1 MLVRL
6 GVVACL
12 FWLHFAYATTL
23 KIINIV
29 PFGSSSVKIL
39 FNQEV
44 KKFKEVSLKNFK
56 SYLELEAIL
65 TIPKKHYQFSKQSS
79 ITIAQFSPKLARVVI
94 SHAPKMTYEVKI
106 LKDKLYVS
114 IVEKKPLVRHQMAP
128 KPPKHHA
135 LKHPTPKPAPKSI
148 KKEAKEKTPIKHAHS
163 KHAHSPLNERSAKKE
178 IPKKEI
184 PKKEILKKEIL
195 KKEILKK
202 EIPKKEILKK
212 EIPKKEILKKEIPKK
227 EIPKKEILK
236 KEILKKEILKKEIL
250 KKEIPK
256 KEILKKEIPKK
267 EILKKEIPKKEIP
280 KKEILKKEIPK
291 KEILK
296 KEILKKEILKKEI
309 PKKEI
314 LKKEI
319 PKKEAENESKNQV
332 FIAEK
337 NDTFIK
343 TKRKKHKKIVLDA
356 GHGGKDCG
364 AMSANLVCEKDIVLE
379 VVKFLHKEL
388 KKRGYSVL
396 LTRDKDIY
404 IDLVGRTE
412 LANRKSADLFISVHA
427 NSIPKHSTS
436 NAHGI
441 ETYFLSTARS
451 ERARK
456 VAEQENK
463 DDVNLMDYFSK
474 SLLLNS
480 LNTQRLIVSN
490 KLAIDVQYGMLQS
503 IRKNYPDVVDGGV
516 REGPFWVLAGALMP
530 SILIE
535 IGYNSHAIESK
546 RIQSKPYQKILA
558 KGIADGI
565 DSFFSKND

>member
-1 MLVRL
+1 M
-6 GVVACL
+6 
-12 FWLHFAYATTL
+12 HFAYATTF

-29 PFGSSSVKIL
+29 PFGSSSIKIV

-65 TIPKKHYQFSKQSS
+65 TIPKKHYQFSKQSF

-94 SHAPKMTYEVKI
+94 GYAPKMTYEIKI

-114 IVEKKPLVRHQMAP
+114 IVEKKPLIKHQMAP

-135 LKHPTPKPAPKSI
+135 LKHPTPKPI
-148 KKEAKEKTPIKHAHS
+148 KKEAKEIKEKTPAKHAHS
-163 KHAHSPLNERSAKKE
+163 KLFFSHAHSQLNEKSAKKE
-178 IPKKEI
+178 IPKKEAE
-184 PKKEILKKEIL
+184 KEG
-195 KKEILKK
+195 
-202 EIPKKEILKK
+202 
-212 EIPKKEILKKEIPKK
+212 
-227 EIPKKEILK
+227 
-236 KEILKKEILKKEIL
+236 
-250 KKEIPK
+250 
-256 KEILKKEIPKK
+256 
-267 EILKKEIPKKEIP
+267 
-280 KKEILKKEIPK
+280 
-291 KEILK
+291 
-296 KEILKKEILKKEI
+296 
-309 PKKEI
+309 
-314 LKKEI
+314 
-319 PKKEAENESKNQV
+319 KNQV

-396 LTRDKDIY
+396 LTRDKDLY
-404 IDLVGRTE
+404 IDLVARTE
-412 LANRKSADLFISVHA
+412 LANKKSADLFISVHA
-427 NSIPKHSTS
+427 NSIPKRSTS

>member
-1 MLVRL
+1 M
-6 GVVACL
+6 
-12 FWLHFAYATTL
+12 HFAYATTL

-29 PFGSSSVKIL
+29 PFGSSSVKIS
-39 FNQEV
+39 FNQEI

-65 TIPKKHYQFSKQSS
+65 TIPKKHYQFSKQSF

-114 IVEKKPLVRHQMAP
+114 IVEKKPLIRHQMAP

-148 KKEAKEKTPIKHAHS
+148 KKEIKEVKEKTPTKHAHS
-163 KHAHSPLNERSAKKE
+163 KHVHSQWNERSAKKE

-184 PKKEILKKEIL
+184 PKKEI
-195 KKEILKK
+195 
-202 EIPKKEILKK
+202 P
-212 EIPKKEILKKEIPKK
+212 
-227 EIPKKEILK
+227 
-236 KEILKKEILKKEIL
+236 
-250 KKEIPK
+250 
-256 KEILKKEIPKK
+256 
-267 EILKKEIPKKEIP
+267 
-280 KKEILKKEIPK
+280 
-291 KEILK
+291 
-296 KEILKKEILKKEI
+296 
-309 PKKEI
+309 
-314 LKKEI
+314 KKEI

-404 IDLVGRTE
+404 IDLVARTE
-412 LANRKSADLFISVHA
+412 LANKKSADLFISVHA
-427 NSIPKHSTS
+427 NSIPKRSTS

-463 DDVNLMDYFSK
+463 DNVNLMDYFSK

-503 IRKNYPDVVDGGV
+503 VRKNYPDVVDGGV

>member
-29 PFGSSSVKIL
+29 PFGSSSVKIV
-39 FNQEV
+39 FNQEI

-65 TIPKKHYQFSKQSS
+65 TIPKKHYQFSKQSF

-94 SHAPKMTYEVKI
+94 GYAPKMTYEIKI

-114 IVEKKPLVRHQMAP
+114 IVEKKPLIRHQMVL

-135 LKHPTPKPAPKSI
+135 LKHTTPKPTPKPI
-148 KKEAKEKTPIKHAHS
+148 KKEAKKSKDTKEKTPTKHARS
-163 KHAHSPLNERSAKKE
+163 KHVHSPLNERSAKKE
-178 IPKKEI
+178 IP
-184 PKKEILKKEIL
+184 
-195 KKEILKK
+195 
-202 EIPKKEILKK
+202 
-212 EIPKKEILKKEIPKK
+212 
-227 EIPKKEILK
+227 
-236 KEILKKEILKKEIL
+236 
-250 KKEIPK
+250 
-256 KEILKKEIPKK
+256 
-267 EILKKEIPKKEIP
+267 
-280 KKEILKKEIPK
+280 
-291 KEILK
+291 
-296 KEILKKEILKKEI
+296 
-309 PKKEI
+309 
-314 LKKEI
+314 KKEI

-337 NDTFIK
+337 NDAFIK

-404 IDLVGRTE
+404 IDLVARTE
-412 LANRKSADLFISVHA
+412 LANKKGADLFISVHA

-503 IRKNYPDVVDGGV
+503 VRKNYPDVVDGGV

>member
-29 PFGSSSVKIL
+29 PFGSSSVKIS
-39 FNQEV
+39 FNQEI

-79 ITIAQFSPKLARVVI
+79 ITIVQFSPKLARVVI
-94 SHAPKMTYEVKI
+94 SHAPKMTYGVKI

-114 IVEKKPLVRHQMAP
+114 IVEKKPLIRHQMAL

-135 LKHPTPKPAPKSI
+135 LKHTTPKPTPKPI
-148 KKEAKEKTPIKHAHS
+148 KKEAKKSKETKEKTLIKHAHS

-184 PKKEILKKEIL
+184 PKKEI
-195 KKEILKK
+195 
-202 EIPKKEILKK
+202 
-212 EIPKKEILKKEIPKK
+212 
-227 EIPKKEILK
+227 
-236 KEILKKEILKKEIL
+236 
-250 KKEIPK
+250 
-256 KEILKKEIPKK
+256 
-267 EILKKEIPKKEIP
+267 
-280 KKEILKKEIPK
+280 
-291 KEILK
+291 
-296 KEILKKEILKKEI
+296 
-309 PKKEI
+309 
-314 LKKEI
+314 

-337 NDTFIK
+337 NDAFSK

-404 IDLVGRTE
+404 IDLVARTE
-412 LANRKSADLFISVHA
+412 LANKKSADLFISVHA
-427 NSIPKHSTS
+427 NSVPKHSTS

-503 IRKNYPDVVDGGV
+503 VRKNYPDVVDGGV

>member
-1 MLVRL
+1 M
-6 GVVACL
+6 
-12 FWLHFAYATTL
+12 HFAYATTL

-29 PFGSSSVKIL
+29 PFGSSSVKIS

-79 ITIAQFSPKLARVVI
+79 ITIAQFSPKLVRVVI

-114 IVEKKPLVRHQMAP
+114 IVEKKPLIRHQMAP
-128 KPPKHHA
+128 KPPKHRT
-135 LKHPTPKPAPKSI
+135 LKHLVPKPAPKSI
-148 KKEAKEKTPIKHAHS
+148 KKEAKEVKEKTPTKHARS
-163 KHAHSPLNERSAKKE
+163 KHAHSQLNERSAKKE

-184 PKKEILKKEIL
+184 PKKEI
-195 KKEILKK
+195 
-202 EIPKKEILKK
+202 P
-212 EIPKKEILKKEIPKK
+212 KKEIPKK
-227 EIPKKEILK
+227 EIP
-236 KEILKKEILKKEIL
+236 
-250 KKEIPK
+250 
-256 KEILKKEIPKK
+256 
-267 EILKKEIPKKEIP
+267 
-280 KKEILKKEIPK
+280 
-291 KEILK
+291 
-296 KEILKKEILKKEI
+296 
-309 PKKEI
+309 
-314 LKKEI
+314 KKEI

-337 NDTFIK
+337 NDAFIK
-343 TKRKKHKKIVLDA
+343 NKRKKHKKIVLDA

-404 IDLVGRTE
+404 IDLVARTE
-412 LANRKSADLFISVHA
+412 LANKKSADLFISVHA
-427 NSIPKHSTS
+427 NSIPKRSTS

-463 DDVNLMDYFSK
+463 DNVNLMDYFSK

-503 IRKNYPDVVDGGV
+503 VRKNYPDVVDGGV

>member
-29 PFGSSSVKIL
+29 PFGSSSVKIS
-39 FNQEV
+39 FNQEI

-94 SHAPKMTYEVKI
+94 SHAPKMTYEIKI

-114 IVEKKPLVRHQMAP
+114 IVEKKPLSRHQMVP

-148 KKEAKEKTPIKHAHS
+148 KKEAKEVKEKTPTKHARS
-163 KHAHSPLNERSAKKE
+163 KHTHSQLNERSA
-178 IPKKEI
+178 
-184 PKKEILKKEIL
+184 
-195 KKEILKK
+195 
-202 EIPKKEILKK
+202 
-212 EIPKKEILKKEIPKK
+212 
-227 EIPKKEILK
+227 
-236 KEILKKEILKKEIL
+236 
-250 KKEIPK
+250 
-256 KEILKKEIPKK
+256 
-267 EILKKEIPKKEIP
+267 
-280 KKEILKKEIPK
+280 
-291 KEILK
+291 
-296 KEILKKEILKKEI
+296 
-309 PKKEI
+309 
-314 LKKEI
+314 KKEI

-337 NDTFIK
+337 NDAFIK

-404 IDLVGRTE
+404 IDLVARTE
-412 LANRKSADLFISVHA
+412 LANKKNADLFISVHA
-427 NSIPKHSTS
+427 NSIPKRSTS

-463 DDVNLMDYFSK
+463 DNVNLMDYFSK

-530 SILIE
+530 SVLIE

-546 RIQSKPYQKILA
+546 RIQSKPYQKILS

>member
-1 MLVRL
+1 M
-6 GVVACL
+6 
-12 FWLHFAYATTL
+12 HFAYATTL

-29 PFGSSSVKIL
+29 PFGSSNVRIS
-39 FNQEV
+39 FNQEI

-114 IVEKKPLVRHQMAP
+114 IVEKKPLSRHQMAP

-148 KKEAKEKTPIKHAHS
+148 KKEAKEAKEKTPTKHARS
-163 KHAHSPLNERSAKKE
+163 KHTHSQLNERSAKKE

-184 PKKEILKKEIL
+184 PKKEI
-195 KKEILKK
+195 
-202 EIPKKEILKK
+202 P
-212 EIPKKEILKKEIPKK
+212 KKEIPKK
-227 EIPKKEILK
+227 EIPKKEI
-236 KEILKKEILKKEIL
+236 
-250 KKEIPK
+250 P
-256 KEILKKEIPKK
+256 
-267 EILKKEIPKKEIP
+267 
-280 KKEILKKEIPK
+280 
-291 KEILK
+291 
-296 KEILKKEILKKEI
+296 
-309 PKKEI
+309 
-314 LKKEI
+314 KKEI

-404 IDLVGRTE
+404 IDLVARTE
-412 LANRKSADLFISVHA
+412 LANKKSTDLFISVHA
-427 NSIPKHSTS
+427 NSIPKRSTS

-463 DDVNLMDYFSK
+463 DNVNLMDYFSK

-503 IRKNYPDVVDGGV
+503 VRKNYPDVVDGGV

>member
-12 FWLHFAYATTL
+12 FWLHFACATTL
-23 KIINIV
+23 KITNIV
-29 PFGSSSVKIL
+29 PFGSSSVKIV

-56 SYLELEAIL
+56 SYLELEAVL

-79 ITIAQFSPKLARVVI
+79 ITITQFSPKLARVVI
-94 SHAPKMTYEVKI
+94 SHAPKMTYEVKT

-114 IVEKKPLVRHQMAP
+114 IVEKKPLVRHQMVL

-135 LKHPTPKPAPKSI
+135 LKYQTPKPAPKPI
-148 KKEAKEKTPIKHAHS
+148 KKEAKKFKETKEKTPIKHARS
-163 KHAHSPLNERSAKKE
+163 KHVHPPLNERSAKKE

-184 PKKEILKKEIL
+184 PKKEI
-195 KKEILKK
+195 
-202 EIPKKEILKK
+202 P
-212 EIPKKEILKKEIPKK
+212 
-227 EIPKKEILK
+227 
-236 KEILKKEILKKEIL
+236 
-250 KKEIPK
+250 
-256 KEILKKEIPKK
+256 
-267 EILKKEIPKKEIP
+267 
-280 KKEILKKEIPK
+280 
-291 KEILK
+291 
-296 KEILKKEILKKEI
+296 
-309 PKKEI
+309 
-314 LKKEI
+314 KKEI

-379 VVKFLHKEL
+379 VVKFLYKEL

-404 IDLVGRTE
+404 IDLVARTE
-412 LANRKSADLFISVHA
+412 LANKKGADLFISVHA

-503 IRKNYPDVVDGGV
+503 VRKNYPDVVDGGV

>member
-23 KIINIV
+23 KITNIV
-29 PFGSSSVKIL
+29 PFGSSSVKMV
-39 FNQEV
+39 FNQEI

-56 SYLELEAIL
+56 SYLELEAVL

-79 ITIAQFSPKLARVVI
+79 ITIAQFSPKLVRVVI
-94 SHAPKMTYEVKI
+94 SHAPKMTYEIKI

-114 IVEKKPLVRHQMAP
+114 IVEKKPLIRHQMVL

-135 LKHPTPKPAPKSI
+135 LKHTTPKPTPKPI
-148 KKEAKEKTPIKHAHS
+148 KKEVKKSKDTKEKTPTKHAHS
-163 KHAHSPLNERSAKKE
+163 KHAHSPLNERST
-178 IPKKEI
+178 
-184 PKKEILKKEIL
+184 
-195 KKEILKK
+195 
-202 EIPKKEILKK
+202 
-212 EIPKKEILKKEIPKK
+212 
-227 EIPKKEILK
+227 
-236 KEILKKEILKKEIL
+236 
-250 KKEIPK
+250 
-256 KEILKKEIPKK
+256 
-267 EILKKEIPKKEIP
+267 
-280 KKEILKKEIPK
+280 
-291 KEILK
+291 
-296 KEILKKEILKKEI
+296 
-309 PKKEI
+309 
-314 LKKEI
+314 KKEI

-404 IDLVGRTE
+404 IDLVARTE
-412 LANRKSADLFISVHA
+412 LANKKGADLFISVHA
-427 NSIPKHSTS
+427 NSIPKRSTS

>member
-12 FWLHFAYATTL
+12 LWLHFAYATTL
-23 KIINIV
+23 KITNIV

-39 FNQEV
+39 FNQEI
-44 KKFKEVSLKNFK
+44 KKFKEVPLKNFK

-65 TIPKKHYQFSKQSS
+65 TIPKKHYQFSKQSF

-94 SHAPKMTYEVKI
+94 GYAPKMTYEVKI
-106 LKDKLYVS
+106 LKNKLYVS
-114 IVEKKPLVRHQMAP
+114 IVEKKPLIRHQMVL

-135 LKHPTPKPAPKSI
+135 LKHTTPKPAPKPI
-148 KKEAKEKTPIKHAHS
+148 KKEAKKSKETKEKTPTKHAHS

-178 IPKKEI
+178 IP
-184 PKKEILKKEIL
+184 
-195 KKEILKK
+195 
-202 EIPKKEILKK
+202 
-212 EIPKKEILKKEIPKK
+212 
-227 EIPKKEILK
+227 
-236 KEILKKEILKKEIL
+236 
-250 KKEIPK
+250 
-256 KEILKKEIPKK
+256 
-267 EILKKEIPKKEIP
+267 
-280 KKEILKKEIPK
+280 
-291 KEILK
+291 
-296 KEILKKEILKKEI
+296 
-309 PKKEI
+309 
-314 LKKEI
+314 KKEI

-404 IDLVGRTE
+404 IDLVARTE
-412 LANRKSADLFISVHA
+412 LANKKSADLFISVHA

-474 SLLLNS
+474 SLFLNS

-503 IRKNYPDVVDGGV
+503 VRKNYPDVVDGGV

>member
-29 PFGSSSVKIL
+29 PFGSSSVKIS
-39 FNQEV
+39 FNQEI
-44 KKFKEVSLKNFK
+44 KKFKEISLKNFK

-114 IVEKKPLVRHQMAP
+114 IVEKKPLSSHQMAP
-128 KPPKHHA
+128 KPPKHRT

-148 KKEAKEKTPIKHAHS
+148 KKEAKEVKEKTPTKHVRS
-163 KHAHSPLNERSAKKE
+163 KHAHSQLNERSA
-178 IPKKEI
+178 
-184 PKKEILKKEIL
+184 
-195 KKEILKK
+195 
-202 EIPKKEILKK
+202 
-212 EIPKKEILKKEIPKK
+212 
-227 EIPKKEILK
+227 
-236 KEILKKEILKKEIL
+236 
-250 KKEIPK
+250 
-256 KEILKKEIPKK
+256 
-267 EILKKEIPKKEIP
+267 
-280 KKEILKKEIPK
+280 
-291 KEILK
+291 
-296 KEILKKEILKKEI
+296 
-309 PKKEI
+309 
-314 LKKEI
+314 KKEI

-337 NDTFIK
+337 NDTFVK

-404 IDLVGRTE
+404 IDLVARTE
-412 LANRKSADLFISVHA
+412 LANKKSADLFISVHA
-427 NSIPKHSTS
+427 NSIPKRSIS

-463 DDVNLMDYFSK
+463 DNVNLMDYFSK

>member
-1 MLVRL
+1 M
-6 GVVACL
+6 
-12 FWLHFAYATTL
+12 HFAYATTL

-106 LKDKLYVS
+106 LKNKLYVS
-114 IVEKKPLVRHQMAP
+114 IVEKKPLIRHQMVP
-128 KPPKHHA
+128 KPSKHHA
-135 LKHPTPKPAPKSI
+135 LKHPTSKPTPKSI
-148 KKEAKEKTPIKHAHS
+148 KKEAKEAKEKTPIKHAHS
-163 KHAHSPLNERSAKKE
+163 KHAHSPLNERSA
-178 IPKKEI
+178 
-184 PKKEILKKEIL
+184 
-195 KKEILKK
+195 
-202 EIPKKEILKK
+202 
-212 EIPKKEILKKEIPKK
+212 
-227 EIPKKEILK
+227 
-236 KEILKKEILKKEIL
+236 
-250 KKEIPK
+250 
-256 KEILKKEIPKK
+256 
-267 EILKKEIPKKEIP
+267 
-280 KKEILKKEIPK
+280 
-291 KEILK
+291 
-296 KEILKKEILKKEI
+296 
-309 PKKEI
+309 
-314 LKKEI
+314 KKEI

-404 IDLVGRTE
+404 IDLVARTE
-412 LANRKSADLFISVHA
+412 LANKKSADLFISVHA
-427 NSIPKHSTS
+427 NSIPKRSTS

-474 SLLLNS
+474 SLFLNS

-503 IRKNYPDVVDGGV
+503 VRKNYPDVVDGGV

>member
-12 FWLHFAYATTL
+12 FWLHFAYAKTL

-29 PFGSSSVKIL
+29 PFGSSSVKIS
-39 FNQEV
+39 FNQEI

-65 TIPKKHYQFSKQSS
+65 TIPKKHYQFSKQSF
-79 ITIAQFSPKLARVVI
+79 ITIAQFSPKLVRVVI

-114 IVEKKPLVRHQMAP
+114 IVEKKPLSRHQMAP
-128 KPPKHHA
+128 KPPKHRTLKHQTPHHA

-148 KKEAKEKTPIKHAHS
+148 KKEAKEVKEKTPTKHARS
-163 KHAHSPLNERSAKKE
+163 KHTHSQLNERSAKKE
-178 IPKKEI
+178 IPKKE
-184 PKKEILKKEIL
+184 
-195 KKEILKK
+195 
-202 EIPKKEILKK
+202 
-212 EIPKKEILKKEIPKK
+212 
-227 EIPKKEILK
+227 
-236 KEILKKEILKKEIL
+236 
-250 KKEIPK
+250 
-256 KEILKKEIPKK
+256 
-267 EILKKEIPKKEIP
+267 
-280 KKEILKKEIPK
+280 
-291 KEILK
+291 
-296 KEILKKEILKKEI
+296 
-309 PKKEI
+309 
-314 LKKEI
+314 
-319 PKKEAENESKNQV
+319 AEKESKNQV

-404 IDLVGRTE
+404 IDLVARTE
-412 LANRKSADLFISVHA
+412 LANKKSADLFISVHA
-427 NSIPKHSTS
+427 NSIPKRSTS

-463 DDVNLMDYFSK
+463 DNVNLMDYFSK

>member
-12 FWLHFAYATTL
+12 LWLHFAYATTL
-23 KIINIV
+23 KITNIV
-29 PFGSSSVKIL
+29 PFGSSSVKIV
-39 FNQEV
+39 FNQEI
-44 KKFKEVSLKNFK
+44 KKFKEVPLKNFK

-65 TIPKKHYQFSKQSS
+65 TIPKKHYQFSKQSF

-94 SHAPKMTYEVKI
+94 GYAPKMTYEIKI

-114 IVEKKPLVRHQMAP
+114 IVEKKPLIRHQMAP

-148 KKEAKEKTPIKHAHS
+148 KKEAKEAKEKTPIKHTHS
-163 KHAHSPLNERSAKKE
+163 KHAHSPLNERSA
-178 IPKKEI
+178 
-184 PKKEILKKEIL
+184 
-195 KKEILKK
+195 
-202 EIPKKEILKK
+202 
-212 EIPKKEILKKEIPKK
+212 KK

-250 KKEIPK
+250 KKEIP
-256 KEILKKEIPKK
+256 
-267 EILKKEIPKKEIP
+267 
-280 KKEILKKEIPK
+280 
-291 KEILK
+291 
-296 KEILKKEILKKEI
+296 
-309 PKKEI
+309 
-314 LKKEI
+314 KKEI

>member
-1 MLVRL
+1 M
-6 GVVACL
+6 
-12 FWLHFAYATTL
+12 HFAYATTL
-23 KIINIV
+23 KITNIV
-29 PFGSSSVKIL
+29 PFGSSSVKIS
-39 FNQEV
+39 FNQEI

-94 SHAPKMTYEVKI
+94 SHAPKMTYEIKI

-114 IVEKKPLVRHQMAP
+114 IVEKKPLTRHQMAP

-148 KKEAKEKTPIKHAHS
+148 KKEAKEVKEKTPTKHARS
-163 KHAHSPLNERSAKKE
+163 KHAHSQWNERSTKKE

-184 PKKEILKKEIL
+184 PKKEI
-195 KKEILKK
+195 
-202 EIPKKEILKK
+202 P
-212 EIPKKEILKKEIPKK
+212 
-227 EIPKKEILK
+227 
-236 KEILKKEILKKEIL
+236 
-250 KKEIPK
+250 
-256 KEILKKEIPKK
+256 
-267 EILKKEIPKKEIP
+267 
-280 KKEILKKEIPK
+280 
-291 KEILK
+291 
-296 KEILKKEILKKEI
+296 
-309 PKKEI
+309 
-314 LKKEI
+314 KKEI
-319 PKKEAENESKNQV
+319 PKKEAENEGKNQV

-343 TKRKKHKKIVLDA
+343 TKHKKHKKIVLDA

-404 IDLVGRTE
+404 IDLVARTE
-412 LANRKSADLFISVHA
+412 LANKKSADLFISVHA
-427 NSIPKHSTS
+427 NSIPKRSTS

-463 DDVNLMDYFSK
+463 DNVNLMDYFSK

-503 IRKNYPDVVDGGV
+503 VRKNYPDVVDGGV

>member
-1 MLVRL
+1 M
-6 GVVACL
+6 
-12 FWLHFAYATTL
+12 HFAYATTL

-29 PFGSSSVKIL
+29 PFGSNSVRIS
-39 FNQEV
+39 FNQKV
-44 KKFKEVSLKNFK
+44 KKFKEVPLKNFK

-114 IVEKKPLVRHQMAP
+114 IVEKKPLNKHQMVP
-128 KPPKHHA
+128 NPPKHHA

-148 KKEAKEKTPIKHAHS
+148 KKEAKEKTPTKHAHS
-163 KHAHSPLNERSAKKE
+163 KHAHSPLNERNAKKE

-184 PKKEILKKEIL
+184 PKKE
-195 KKEILKK
+195 
-202 EIPKKEILKK
+202 
-212 EIPKKEILKKEIPKK
+212 
-227 EIPKKEILK
+227 
-236 KEILKKEILKKEIL
+236 
-250 KKEIPK
+250 
-256 KEILKKEIPKK
+256 
-267 EILKKEIPKKEIP
+267 
-280 KKEILKKEIPK
+280 
-291 KEILK
+291 
-296 KEILKKEILKKEI
+296 
-309 PKKEI
+309 
-314 LKKEI
+314 
-319 PKKEAENESKNQV
+319 AENEGKNQV

-337 NDTFIK
+337 NDVFIK

-404 IDLVGRTE
+404 IDLVARTE
-412 LANRKSADLFISVHA
+412 LANKKSADLFISVHA
-427 NSIPKHSTS
+427 NSIPKRSTS

-463 DDVNLMDYFSK
+463 DDVNLMDYFSR

>member
-12 FWLHFAYATTL
+12 LWLHFAYATTL
-23 KIINIV
+23 KITNIV
-29 PFGSSSVKIL
+29 PFGSSSVKMV

-65 TIPKKHYQFSKQSS
+65 TIPKKHYQFSKQSF
-79 ITIAQFSPKLARVVI
+79 ITIAQFSPKLVRVVI
-94 SHAPKMTYEVKI
+94 SHAPKMTYEIKI

-114 IVEKKPLVRHQMAP
+114 IVEKKPLVRHQMAL

-135 LKHPTPKPAPKSI
+135 LKHTTPKPTPKPI
-148 KKEAKEKTPIKHAHS
+148 KKEAKKSKDTKEKTPTKHARS
-163 KHAHSPLNERSAKKE
+163 KHAHSPLNERSTKKE

-184 PKKEILKKEIL
+184 PKKEI
-195 KKEILKK
+195 
-202 EIPKKEILKK
+202 P
-212 EIPKKEILKKEIPKK
+212 KKEIPKK
-227 EIPKKEILK
+227 EIP
-236 KEILKKEILKKEIL
+236 
-250 KKEIPK
+250 
-256 KEILKKEIPKK
+256 
-267 EILKKEIPKKEIP
+267 
-280 KKEILKKEIPK
+280 
-291 KEILK
+291 
-296 KEILKKEILKKEI
+296 
-309 PKKEI
+309 
-314 LKKEI
+314 KKEI

-337 NDTFIK
+337 NDAFIK

-388 KKRGYSVL
+388 KKRGYNVL

-412 LANRKSADLFISVHA
+412 LANKKGADLFISVHA

-474 SLLLNS
+474 SLFLNS

-503 IRKNYPDVVDGGV
+503 VRKNYPDVVDGGV

>member
-29 PFGSSSVKIL
+29 PFGSSSVKIS
-39 FNQEV
+39 FNQEI

-114 IVEKKPLVRHQMAP
+114 VMEKKPLVRHQMAL
-128 KPPKHHA
+128 KPFKHHA
-135 LKHPTPKPAPKSI
+135 LKHPTPKPTPKSI
-148 KKEAKEKTPIKHAHS
+148 KKEAKEIKEKTPTKHARSKYTHS
-163 KHAHSPLNERSAKKE
+163 QLNERSAKKE
-178 IPKKEI
+178 IPKKE
-184 PKKEILKKEIL
+184 
-195 KKEILKK
+195 
-202 EIPKKEILKK
+202 
-212 EIPKKEILKKEIPKK
+212 
-227 EIPKKEILK
+227 
-236 KEILKKEILKKEIL
+236 
-250 KKEIPK
+250 
-256 KEILKKEIPKK
+256 
-267 EILKKEIPKKEIP
+267 
-280 KKEILKKEIPK
+280 
-291 KEILK
+291 
-296 KEILKKEILKKEI
+296 
-309 PKKEI
+309 
-314 LKKEI
+314 
-319 PKKEAENESKNQV
+319 AENEGKNQV

-337 NDTFIK
+337 NDAFIK

-404 IDLVGRTE
+404 IDLVARTE
-412 LANRKSADLFISVHA
+412 LANKKSADLFISVHA
-427 NSIPKHSTS
+427 NSIPKRSTS

-463 DDVNLMDYFSK
+463 DNVNLMDYFSK

>member
-39 FNQEV
+39 FNQEI
-44 KKFKEVSLKNFK
+44 KKFKEVPLKNFK
-56 SYLELEAIL
+56 SYLELEAVL
-65 TIPKKHYQFSKQSS
+65 TIPKKHYQFSKQSF
-79 ITIAQFSPKLARVVI
+79 ITIAQFSPKLVRVVI
-94 SHAPKMTYEVKI
+94 GYAPKMTYEIKI
-106 LKDKLYVS
+106 LKDKLYIS
-114 IVEKKPLVRHQMAP
+114 IVEKKPLIRHQMTP

-135 LKHPTPKPAPKSI
+135 LKHTTPKPTPKPI

-184 PKKEILKKEIL
+184 PKKEI
-195 KKEILKK
+195 
-202 EIPKKEILKK
+202 P
-212 EIPKKEILKKEIPKK
+212 KKEIPKK
-227 EIPKKEILK
+227 EIP
-236 KEILKKEILKKEIL
+236 
-250 KKEIPK
+250 
-256 KEILKKEIPKK
+256 
-267 EILKKEIPKKEIP
+267 
-280 KKEILKKEIPK
+280 
-291 KEILK
+291 
-296 KEILKKEILKKEI
+296 
-309 PKKEI
+309 
-314 LKKEI
+314 KKEI

-337 NDTFIK
+337 NDTSIK

-412 LANRKSADLFISVHA
+412 LANKKGADLFISVHA

-503 IRKNYPDVVDGGV
+503 VRKNYPDVVDGGV

>member
-29 PFGSSSVKIL
+29 PFGSSSVKIS
-39 FNQEV
+39 FNQEI

-106 LKDKLYVS
+106 FKDKLYVS
-114 IVEKKPLVRHQMAP
+114 IVEKKPLSRNQMAP

-148 KKEAKEKTPIKHAHS
+148 KKEAKEIKEKTPTKHARS
-163 KHAHSPLNERSAKKE
+163 KHTHSQLNERSA
-178 IPKKEI
+178 
-184 PKKEILKKEIL
+184 
-195 KKEILKK
+195 
-202 EIPKKEILKK
+202 
-212 EIPKKEILKKEIPKK
+212 
-227 EIPKKEILK
+227 
-236 KEILKKEILKKEIL
+236 
-250 KKEIPK
+250 
-256 KEILKKEIPKK
+256 
-267 EILKKEIPKKEIP
+267 
-280 KKEILKKEIPK
+280 
-291 KEILK
+291 
-296 KEILKKEILKKEI
+296 
-309 PKKEI
+309 
-314 LKKEI
+314 KKEI

-404 IDLVGRTE
+404 IDLVARTE
-412 LANRKSADLFISVHA
+412 LANKKSADLFISVHA
-427 NSIPKHSTS
+427 NSIPKRSTS

-463 DDVNLMDYFSK
+463 DNVNLMDYFSK

>member
-29 PFGSSSVKIL
+29 PFGSSSVKIS
-39 FNQEV
+39 FNQEI

-79 ITIAQFSPKLARVVI
+79 ITIAQFNPKLARVVI

-114 IVEKKPLVRHQMAP
+114 IVEKKPLIRHQMAP

-148 KKEAKEKTPIKHAHS
+148 KKEIKEVKEKTPTKHAHS
-163 KHAHSPLNERSAKKE
+163 KHVHSQWNERSA
-178 IPKKEI
+178 
-184 PKKEILKKEIL
+184 
-195 KKEILKK
+195 
-202 EIPKKEILKK
+202 
-212 EIPKKEILKKEIPKK
+212 
-227 EIPKKEILK
+227 
-236 KEILKKEILKKEIL
+236 
-250 KKEIPK
+250 
-256 KEILKKEIPKK
+256 
-267 EILKKEIPKKEIP
+267 
-280 KKEILKKEIPK
+280 
-291 KEILK
+291 
-296 KEILKKEILKKEI
+296 
-309 PKKEI
+309 
-314 LKKEI
+314 KKEI

-337 NDTFIK
+337 NDASIK
-343 TKRKKHKKIVLDA
+343 TKHKKHKKIVLDA

-404 IDLVGRTE
+404 IDLVARTE
-412 LANRKSADLFISVHA
+412 LANKKSADLFISVHA

-463 DDVNLMDYFSK
+463 DNVNLMDYFSR

-480 LNTQRLIVSN
+480 LNTQRLIISN

>member
-12 FWLHFAYATTL
+12 LWLHFAYATTL

-94 SHAPKMTYEVKI
+94 SHAPKMTYEIKI

-135 LKHPTPKPAPKSI
+135 LKHQTPKHQTPKRTPKPI
-148 KKEAKEKTPIKHAHS
+148 KKEAKKSKETKEKTPIKHAHS

-184 PKKEILKKEIL
+184 PKKE
-195 KKEILKK
+195 
-202 EIPKKEILKK
+202 
-212 EIPKKEILKKEIPKK
+212 
-227 EIPKKEILK
+227 
-236 KEILKKEILKKEIL
+236 
-250 KKEIPK
+250 
-256 KEILKKEIPKK
+256 
-267 EILKKEIPKKEIP
+267 
-280 KKEILKKEIPK
+280 
-291 KEILK
+291 
-296 KEILKKEILKKEI
+296 
-309 PKKEI
+309 
-314 LKKEI
+314 
-319 PKKEAENESKNQV
+319 AENESKNPI

-404 IDLVGRTE
+404 IDLVARTE
-412 LANRKSADLFISVHA
+412 LANKKSADLFISVHA

-503 IRKNYPDVVDGGV
+503 VRKNYPDVVDGGV

>member
-29 PFGSSSVKIL
+29 PFGSSSVKIS
-39 FNQEV
+39 FNQEI

-94 SHAPKMTYEVKI
+94 SYAPKMTYEVKI

-114 IVEKKPLVRHQMAP
+114 IVEKKPLTKHQMVP

-135 LKHPTPKPAPKSI
+135 LKHQAPKPTLKSI
-148 KKEAKEKTPIKHAHS
+148 KKEIKEVKEKTLTKHARS
-163 KHAHSPLNERSAKKE
+163 KHAHSQWNERSAKKE
-178 IPKKEI
+178 IPKKE
-184 PKKEILKKEIL
+184 
-195 KKEILKK
+195 
-202 EIPKKEILKK
+202 
-212 EIPKKEILKKEIPKK
+212 
-227 EIPKKEILK
+227 
-236 KEILKKEILKKEIL
+236 
-250 KKEIPK
+250 
-256 KEILKKEIPKK
+256 
-267 EILKKEIPKKEIP
+267 
-280 KKEILKKEIPK
+280 
-291 KEILK
+291 
-296 KEILKKEILKKEI
+296 
-309 PKKEI
+309 
-314 LKKEI
+314 
-319 PKKEAENESKNQV
+319 AENEGKNQV

-337 NDTFIK
+337 NDAFIK

-404 IDLVGRTE
+404 IDLVARTE
-412 LANRKSADLFISVHA
+412 LANKKSADLFISVHA
-427 NSIPKHSTS
+427 NSIPKRSTS

-463 DDVNLMDYFSK
+463 DNVNLMDYFSK

>member
-12 FWLHFAYATTL
+12 FWLHYAYATTL
-23 KIINIV
+23 KITNIV
-29 PFGSSSVKIL
+29 PFGSSSVKMV

-44 KKFKEVSLKNFK
+44 KKFKEVPLKNFK

-65 TIPKKHYQFSKQSS
+65 TIPKKHYQFSKQSF

-94 SHAPKMTYEVKI
+94 GYAPKMTYEIKI
-106 LKDKLYVS
+106 FKNKLYVS
-114 IVEKKPLVRHQMAP
+114 IVEKKPLARHQITP

-135 LKHPTPKPAPKSI
+135 PKHTMPKPAPKPI
-148 KKEAKEKTPIKHAHS
+148 KKEAKKTKEKTPTKHAHS
-163 KHAHSPLNERSAKKE
+163 KQTHSPLNERSAKKE
-178 IPKKEI
+178 IPKKE
-184 PKKEILKKEIL
+184 
-195 KKEILKK
+195 
-202 EIPKKEILKK
+202 
-212 EIPKKEILKKEIPKK
+212 
-227 EIPKKEILK
+227 
-236 KEILKKEILKKEIL
+236 
-250 KKEIPK
+250 
-256 KEILKKEIPKK
+256 
-267 EILKKEIPKKEIP
+267 
-280 KKEILKKEIPK
+280 
-291 KEILK
+291 
-296 KEILKKEILKKEI
+296 
-309 PKKEI
+309 
-314 LKKEI
+314 
-319 PKKEAENESKNQV
+319 AENESKNQI

-337 NDTFIK
+337 NDTWIK

-404 IDLVGRTE
+404 IDLVARTE
-412 LANRKSADLFISVHA
+412 LANKKSADLFISVHA
-427 NSIPKHSTS
+427 NSIPKRSTS

-474 SLLLNS
+474 SLFLNS

-503 IRKNYPDVVDGGV
+503 VRKNYPDVVDGGV

>member
-1 MLVRL
+1 M
-6 GVVACL
+6 
-12 FWLHFAYATTL
+12 HFAYATTL

-29 PFGSSSVKIL
+29 PFGSSSVKIS
-39 FNQEV
+39 FNQEI

-94 SHAPKMTYEVKI
+94 GYAPKMTYEVKI
-106 LKDKLYVS
+106 LKDKLYIS
-114 IVEKKPLVRHQMAP
+114 IMEKKPLIRHQITP
-128 KPPKHHA
+128 KPPKHQTPRHQ
-135 LKHPTPKPAPKSI
+135 TPKPTPKSI
-148 KKEAKEKTPIKHAHS
+148 KKEAKEKTPTKHAHS

-178 IPKKEI
+178 IPKKE
-184 PKKEILKKEIL
+184 
-195 KKEILKK
+195 
-202 EIPKKEILKK
+202 
-212 EIPKKEILKKEIPKK
+212 
-227 EIPKKEILK
+227 
-236 KEILKKEILKKEIL
+236 
-250 KKEIPK
+250 
-256 KEILKKEIPKK
+256 
-267 EILKKEIPKKEIP
+267 
-280 KKEILKKEIPK
+280 
-291 KEILK
+291 
-296 KEILKKEILKKEI
+296 
-309 PKKEI
+309 
-314 LKKEI
+314 
-319 PKKEAENESKNQV
+319 AENESKNQI

-337 NDTFIK
+337 NDTWIK

-404 IDLVGRTE
+404 IDLVARTE
-412 LANRKSADLFISVHA
+412 LANKKGADLFISVHA
-427 NSIPKHSTS
+427 NSIPKRSTS

-474 SLLLNS
+474 SLFLNS

-503 IRKNYPDVVDGGV
+503 VRKNYPDVVDGGV

>member
-12 FWLHFAYATTL
+12 FWLHYAYATTL
-23 KIINIV
+23 KITSIV
-29 PFGSSSVKIL
+29 PFGSSSVKMV
-39 FNQEV
+39 FNQDV
-44 KKFKEVSLKNFK
+44 KKFKEVPLKNFK

-65 TIPKKHYQFSKQSS
+65 TIPKKHYQFSKQSF

-94 SHAPKMTYEVKI
+94 GYAPKMTYEVKI
-106 LKDKLYVS
+106 LKDKLYIS
-114 IVEKKPLVRHQMAP
+114 IVEKKPLIRHQMT
-128 KPPKHHA
+128 PKHHA
-135 LKHPTPKPAPKSI
+135 LKHQVPKPTPKPI
-148 KKEAKEKTPIKHAHS
+148 KKEAKKSKEVKEKTPTKHAHS
-163 KHAHSPLNERSAKKE
+163 KPTHSPLNERSAKKE
-178 IPKKEI
+178 IPKKE
-184 PKKEILKKEIL
+184 
-195 KKEILKK
+195 
-202 EIPKKEILKK
+202 
-212 EIPKKEILKKEIPKK
+212 
-227 EIPKKEILK
+227 
-236 KEILKKEILKKEIL
+236 
-250 KKEIPK
+250 
-256 KEILKKEIPKK
+256 
-267 EILKKEIPKKEIP
+267 
-280 KKEILKKEIPK
+280 
-291 KEILK
+291 
-296 KEILKKEILKKEI
+296 
-309 PKKEI
+309 
-314 LKKEI
+314 
-319 PKKEAENESKNQV
+319 AENESKNQI

-337 NDTFIK
+337 NDTWIK

-404 IDLVGRTE
+404 IDLVARTE
-412 LANRKSADLFISVHA
+412 LANKKSADLFISVHA
-427 NSIPKHSTS
+427 NSIPKRSTS

-474 SLLLNS
+474 SLFLNS

-503 IRKNYPDVVDGGV
+503 VRKNYPDVVDGGV

>member
-1 MLVRL
+1 MRL

-12 FWLHFAYATTL
+12 LWLHFAYATTL

-94 SHAPKMTYEVKI
+94 SHAPKMTYEIKI

-114 IVEKKPLVRHQMAP
+114 VVEKKPLIRHQMVL

-135 LKHPTPKPAPKSI
+135 LKHQTLKPDPKPI
-148 KKEAKEKTPIKHAHS
+148 KKEAKETKEKTPIKHAHS

-178 IPKKEI
+178 IPKKE
-184 PKKEILKKEIL
+184 
-195 KKEILKK
+195 
-202 EIPKKEILKK
+202 
-212 EIPKKEILKKEIPKK
+212 
-227 EIPKKEILK
+227 
-236 KEILKKEILKKEIL
+236 
-250 KKEIPK
+250 
-256 KEILKKEIPKK
+256 
-267 EILKKEIPKKEIP
+267 
-280 KKEILKKEIPK
+280 
-291 KEILK
+291 
-296 KEILKKEILKKEI
+296 
-309 PKKEI
+309 
-314 LKKEI
+314 
-319 PKKEAENESKNQV
+319 AENEGKNQV

-404 IDLVGRTE
+404 IDLVARTE

>member
-12 FWLHFAYATTL
+12 FWLHFACATTL

-29 PFGSSSVKIL
+29 PFGSSSVKIS
-39 FNQEV
+39 FNQEI

-65 TIPKKHYQFSKQSS
+65 TIPKKHYQFSKQSF

-114 IVEKKPLVRHQMAP
+114 IVEKKPLTRHQMAP

-135 LKHPTPKPAPKSI
+135 LKHQAPKPAPKSI
-148 KKEAKEKTPIKHAHS
+148 KKEAKEIKEKTPTKHARS
-163 KHAHSPLNERSAKKE
+163 KHAHSQLNERSAKKE
-178 IPKKEI
+178 IPKKE
-184 PKKEILKKEIL
+184 
-195 KKEILKK
+195 
-202 EIPKKEILKK
+202 
-212 EIPKKEILKKEIPKK
+212 
-227 EIPKKEILK
+227 
-236 KEILKKEILKKEIL
+236 
-250 KKEIPK
+250 
-256 KEILKKEIPKK
+256 
-267 EILKKEIPKKEIP
+267 
-280 KKEILKKEIPK
+280 
-291 KEILK
+291 
-296 KEILKKEILKKEI
+296 
-309 PKKEI
+309 
-314 LKKEI
+314 
-319 PKKEAENESKNQV
+319 AENEGKNQV

-337 NDTFIK
+337 NDAFIK

-404 IDLVGRTE
+404 IDLVARTE
-412 LANRKSADLFISVHA
+412 LANKKSADLFISVHA
-427 NSIPKHSTS
+427 NSIPKRSTS

-463 DDVNLMDYFSK
+463 DNVNLMDYFSK

-480 LNTQRLIVSN
+480 LNMQRLIVSN

-503 IRKNYPDVVDGGV
+503 VRKNYPDVVDGGV

>member
-1 MLVRL
+1 MRL

-23 KIINIV
+23 KITNIV
-29 PFGSSSVKIL
+29 PFGSSSVKIS

-114 IVEKKPLVRHQMAP
+114 IVEKKPLIRHQMAP
-128 KPPKHHA
+128 KPPKHQT
-135 LKHPTPKPAPKSI
+135 LKHQASKPAPKSI
-148 KKEAKEKTPIKHAHS
+148 KKEVKEAKEKTPTKHARPKHAHS
-163 KHAHSPLNERSAKKE
+163 QLNERSAKKE

-184 PKKEILKKEIL
+184 PKKEI
-195 KKEILKK
+195 
-202 EIPKKEILKK
+202 P
-212 EIPKKEILKKEIPKK
+212 
-227 EIPKKEILK
+227 
-236 KEILKKEILKKEIL
+236 
-250 KKEIPK
+250 
-256 KEILKKEIPKK
+256 
-267 EILKKEIPKKEIP
+267 
-280 KKEILKKEIPK
+280 
-291 KEILK
+291 
-296 KEILKKEILKKEI
+296 
-309 PKKEI
+309 
-314 LKKEI
+314 KKEI

-337 NDTFIK
+337 NDAFIK

-412 LANRKSADLFISVHA
+412 LANKKSADLFISVHA
-427 NSIPKHSTS
+427 NSIPKRSTS

-503 IRKNYPDVVDGGV
+503 VRKNYPDVVDGGV

>member
-1 MLVRL
+1 M
-6 GVVACL
+6 
-12 FWLHFAYATTL
+12 HFACATTL

-29 PFGSSSVKIL
+29 PFGSSSVKIS
-39 FNQEV
+39 FNQEI

-79 ITIAQFSPKLARVVI
+79 ITIAQFSPKLVRVVI
-94 SHAPKMTYEVKI
+94 SHAHKMTYEVKI

-114 IVEKKPLVRHQMAP
+114 IVEKKPLTKHQMVP
-128 KPPKHHA
+128 KPPKHQTPKHHA

-148 KKEAKEKTPIKHAHS
+148 KKEAKEIKEKTPTKHAHS
-163 KHAHSPLNERSAKKE
+163 KHTHSQWNERSA
-178 IPKKEI
+178 
-184 PKKEILKKEIL
+184 
-195 KKEILKK
+195 
-202 EIPKKEILKK
+202 
-212 EIPKKEILKKEIPKK
+212 
-227 EIPKKEILK
+227 
-236 KEILKKEILKKEIL
+236 
-250 KKEIPK
+250 
-256 KEILKKEIPKK
+256 
-267 EILKKEIPKKEIP
+267 
-280 KKEILKKEIPK
+280 
-291 KEILK
+291 
-296 KEILKKEILKKEI
+296 
-309 PKKEI
+309 
-314 LKKEI
+314 KKEI

-404 IDLVGRTE
+404 IDLVARTE
-412 LANRKSADLFISVHA
+412 LANKKSADLFISVHA
-427 NSIPKHSTS
+427 NSIPKRSTS

-463 DDVNLMDYFSK
+463 DNVNLMDYFSK

>member
-1 MLVRL
+1 M
-6 GVVACL
+6 
-12 FWLHFAYATTL
+12 HFACATTL
-23 KIINIV
+23 KITNIV
-29 PFGSSSVKIL
+29 PFGSSSVKIV

-44 KKFKEVSLKNFK
+44 KKFKEVPLKNFK
-56 SYLELEAIL
+56 SYLELEAVL
-65 TIPKKHYQFSKQSS
+65 TIPKKHYQFSKQSF

-94 SHAPKMTYEVKI
+94 GYAPKMTYEVKI

-114 IVEKKPLVRHQMAP
+114 IVEKKPLIRHQMVL

-135 LKHPTPKPAPKSI
+135 LKHQTPKPTLKPI
-148 KKEAKEKTPIKHAHS
+148 KKEAKKSKETKEKTPIKHAHS

-178 IPKKEI
+178 I
-184 PKKEILKKEIL
+184 L
-195 KKEILKK
+195 
-202 EIPKKEILKK
+202 
-212 EIPKKEILKKEIPKK
+212 
-227 EIPKKEILK
+227 
-236 KEILKKEILKKEIL
+236 
-250 KKEIPK
+250 
-256 KEILKKEIPKK
+256 
-267 EILKKEIPKKEIP
+267 
-280 KKEILKKEIPK
+280 
-291 KEILK
+291 
-296 KEILKKEILKKEI
+296 
-309 PKKEI
+309 
-314 LKKEI
+314 
-319 PKKEAENESKNQV
+319 KKEAENESKNQV

-337 NDTFIK
+337 NDTLSK

-388 KKRGYSVL
+388 KKRDYSVL

-404 IDLVGRTE
+404 IDLVARTE

>member
-23 KIINIV
+23 KITNIV
-29 PFGSSSVKIL
+29 PFGSSSVKIS
-39 FNQEV
+39 FNQEI

-94 SHAPKMTYEVKI
+94 SHAPKMTYEIKI

-114 IVEKKPLVRHQMAP
+114 IVEKKPLIRHQMVL

-135 LKHPTPKPAPKSI
+135 LKHTTPKPAPKPI
-148 KKEAKEKTPIKHAHS
+148 KKEAKKSQETKEKTPTKHVYS

-178 IPKKEI
+178 IPKKET
-184 PKKEILKKEIL
+184 
-195 KKEILKK
+195 
-202 EIPKKEILKK
+202 
-212 EIPKKEILKKEIPKK
+212 
-227 EIPKKEILK
+227 
-236 KEILKKEILKKEIL
+236 
-250 KKEIPK
+250 
-256 KEILKKEIPKK
+256 
-267 EILKKEIPKKEIP
+267 
-280 KKEILKKEIPK
+280 
-291 KEILK
+291 
-296 KEILKKEILKKEI
+296 
-309 PKKEI
+309 
-314 LKKEI
+314 
-319 PKKEAENESKNQV
+319 ENESKNQV

-337 NDTFIK
+337 NDTLIK

-379 VVKFLHKEL
+379 VVKFLYKEL

-404 IDLVGRTE
+404 IDLVARTE

>member
-12 FWLHFAYATTL
+12 FWLHFACATTL
-23 KIINIV
+23 KITNIV

-65 TIPKKHYQFSKQSS
+65 TIPKKHYQFSKQSF

-94 SHAPKMTYEVKI
+94 GYAPKMTYEVKI
-106 LKDKLYVS
+106 LKDKLYIS
-114 IVEKKPLVRHQMAP
+114 IVEKKPLIRHQMVL

-135 LKHPTPKPAPKSI
+135 PKHTTLKPTPKPI
-148 KKEAKEKTPIKHAHS
+148 KKEAKKSKETKEKTPIKHAHS
-163 KHAHSPLNERSAKKE
+163 KHAHSPLNERST
-178 IPKKEI
+178 
-184 PKKEILKKEIL
+184 KKEILKKEIL
-195 KKEILKK
+195 
-202 EIPKKEILKK
+202 
-212 EIPKKEILKKEIPKK
+212 
-227 EIPKKEILK
+227 
-236 KEILKKEILKKEIL
+236 
-250 KKEIPK
+250 
-256 KEILKKEIPKK
+256 
-267 EILKKEIPKKEIP
+267 
-280 KKEILKKEIPK
+280 
-291 KEILK
+291 
-296 KEILKKEILKKEI
+296 
-309 PKKEI
+309 
-314 LKKEI
+314 
-319 PKKEAENESKNQV
+319 KKEAENESKNQV

-364 AMSANLVCEKDIVLE
+364 AMSTNLVCEKDIVLE

-503 IRKNYPDVVDGGV
+503 VRKNYPDVVDGGV

>member
-1 MLVRL
+1 M
-6 GVVACL
+6 
-12 FWLHFAYATTL
+12 HFAYATTL

-65 TIPKKHYQFSKQSS
+65 TIPKKHYQFSKQSF
-79 ITIAQFSPKLARVVI
+79 ITIVQFSPKLARVVI
-94 SHAPKMTYEVKI
+94 SHAPKMTYEIKI

-114 IVEKKPLVRHQMAP
+114 IVEKKPLARHQMVL

-135 LKHPTPKPAPKSI
+135 LKHTTPKPTPKPI
-148 KKEAKEKTPIKHAHS
+148 KKEAKKSKETKEKTPTKHARS
-163 KHAHSPLNERSAKKE
+163 KHVHSPLNERSAKKE

-184 PKKEILKKEIL
+184 PKKEI
-195 KKEILKK
+195 
-202 EIPKKEILKK
+202 P
-212 EIPKKEILKKEIPKK
+212 
-227 EIPKKEILK
+227 
-236 KEILKKEILKKEIL
+236 
-250 KKEIPK
+250 
-256 KEILKKEIPKK
+256 
-267 EILKKEIPKKEIP
+267 
-280 KKEILKKEIPK
+280 
-291 KEILK
+291 
-296 KEILKKEILKKEI
+296 
-309 PKKEI
+309 
-314 LKKEI
+314 KKEI

-337 NDTFIK
+337 NDAFIK

-404 IDLVGRTE
+404 IDLVARTE

-503 IRKNYPDVVDGGV
+503 IRKNYPNVVDGGV

>member
-23 KIINIV
+23 KITNIV
-29 PFGSSSVKIL
+29 PFGSSSVKMV
-39 FNQEV
+39 FNQEI
-44 KKFKEVSLKNFK
+44 KKFKEVPLKNFK
-56 SYLELEAIL
+56 SYLELEAVL
-65 TIPKKHYQFSKQSS
+65 TIPKKHYQFSKQSF
-79 ITIAQFSPKLARVVI
+79 ITIAQFSPKLVRVVI
-94 SHAPKMTYEVKI
+94 GYAPKMTYEIKI

-114 IVEKKPLVRHQMAP
+114 IVEKKPLIRHQMVL

-135 LKHPTPKPAPKSI
+135 LKHPTPKPI
-148 KKEAKEKTPIKHAHS
+148 KKEAKEAKEKTPTKHAHS
-163 KHAHSPLNERSAKKE
+163 KHAHSQLNERSAKKE

-184 PKKEILKKEIL
+184 P
-195 KKEILKK
+195 
-202 EIPKKEILKK
+202 
-212 EIPKKEILKKEIPKK
+212 
-227 EIPKKEILK
+227 
-236 KEILKKEILKKEIL
+236 
-250 KKEIPK
+250 
-256 KEILKKEIPKK
+256 
-267 EILKKEIPKKEIP
+267 
-280 KKEILKKEIPK
+280 
-291 KEILK
+291 
-296 KEILKKEILKKEI
+296 
-309 PKKEI
+309 
-314 LKKEI
+314 KKEI

-404 IDLVGRTE
+404 IDLVARTE
-412 LANRKSADLFISVHA
+412 LANKKSADLFISVHA

>member
-1 MLVRL
+1 MLARL

-12 FWLHFAYATTL
+12 FWLHFACATTL
-23 KIINIV
+23 KITNIV

-94 SHAPKMTYEVKI
+94 SHASKMTYEIKI

-135 LKHPTPKPAPKSI
+135 LKHPTPKPTPKPI
-148 KKEAKEKTPIKHAHS
+148 KKEAKEKTLIKHAHS

-178 IPKKEI
+178 I
-184 PKKEILKKEIL
+184 L
-195 KKEILKK
+195 
-202 EIPKKEILKK
+202 
-212 EIPKKEILKKEIPKK
+212 
-227 EIPKKEILK
+227 
-236 KEILKKEILKKEIL
+236 
-250 KKEIPK
+250 
-256 KEILKKEIPKK
+256 
-267 EILKKEIPKKEIP
+267 
-280 KKEILKKEIPK
+280 
-291 KEILK
+291 
-296 KEILKKEILKKEI
+296 
-309 PKKEI
+309 
-314 LKKEI
+314 
-319 PKKEAENESKNQV
+319 KKEAENESKNQV

-503 IRKNYPDVVDGGV
+503 VRKNYPDVVDGGV

>member
-1 MLVRL
+1 M
-6 GVVACL
+6 
-12 FWLHFAYATTL
+12 HFACATTL

-29 PFGSSSVKIL
+29 PFGSSSVKIS
-39 FNQEV
+39 FNQEI

-65 TIPKKHYQFSKQSS
+65 TIPKKHYQFSKQSF

-114 IVEKKPLVRHQMAP
+114 IVEKKPLTRHQMAP

-148 KKEAKEKTPIKHAHS
+148 KKEAKEIKEKTPTKHARS
-163 KHAHSPLNERSAKKE
+163 KHAHSQWNERSA
-178 IPKKEI
+178 
-184 PKKEILKKEIL
+184 
-195 KKEILKK
+195 
-202 EIPKKEILKK
+202 
-212 EIPKKEILKKEIPKK
+212 
-227 EIPKKEILK
+227 
-236 KEILKKEILKKEIL
+236 
-250 KKEIPK
+250 
-256 KEILKKEIPKK
+256 
-267 EILKKEIPKKEIP
+267 
-280 KKEILKKEIPK
+280 
-291 KEILK
+291 
-296 KEILKKEILKKEI
+296 
-309 PKKEI
+309 
-314 LKKEI
+314 KKEI

-337 NDTFIK
+337 NDAFIK
-343 TKRKKHKKIVLDA
+343 TKHKKHKKIVLDA

-404 IDLVGRTE
+404 IDLVARTE
-412 LANRKSADLFISVHA
+412 LANKKSADLFISVHA
-427 NSIPKHSTS
+427 NSIPKRSTS

-463 DDVNLMDYFSK
+463 DNVNLMDYFSK

-490 KLAIDVQYGMLQS
+490 KLAIDVQYGMLQN

>member
-29 PFGSSSVKIL
+29 PFGSSSVKIS
-39 FNQEV
+39 FNQEI

-65 TIPKKHYQFSKQSS
+65 TIPKKHYQFSKQSF

-114 IVEKKPLVRHQMAP
+114 IVEKKPLTRHQMVP
-128 KPPKHHA
+128 KPPKHRT

-148 KKEAKEKTPIKHAHS
+148 KKEAKEIKEKTPTKHVRS
-163 KHAHSPLNERSAKKE
+163 KHTHSQLNERSAKKE

-184 PKKEILKKEIL
+184 PKKEI
-195 KKEILKK
+195 
-202 EIPKKEILKK
+202 P
-212 EIPKKEILKKEIPKK
+212 KKEIPKK
-227 EIPKKEILK
+227 EIPKKEI
-236 KEILKKEILKKEIL
+236 
-250 KKEIPK
+250 
-256 KEILKKEIPKK
+256 
-267 EILKKEIPKKEIP
+267 PKKEIP
-280 KKEILKKEIPK
+280 
-291 KEILK
+291 
-296 KEILKKEILKKEI
+296 
-309 PKKEI
+309 
-314 LKKEI
+314 KKEI

-337 NDTFIK
+337 NDASIK

-396 LTRDKDIY
+396 LIRDKDIY
-404 IDLVGRTE
+404 IDLVARTE
-412 LANRKSADLFISVHA
+412 LANKKSADLFISVHA
-427 NSIPKHSTS
+427 NSIPKRSTS

-463 DDVNLMDYFSK
+463 DNVNLMDYFSK

>member
-23 KIINIV
+23 KITNIV
-29 PFGSSSVKIL
+29 PFGSSSVKVV

-56 SYLELEAIL
+56 SYLELEAVL
-65 TIPKKHYQFSKQSS
+65 TIPKKHYQFSKQSF

-94 SHAPKMTYEVKI
+94 GYAPKMTYEIKI

-114 IVEKKPLVRHQMAP
+114 IVEKKPLARHQMVL

-135 LKHPTPKPAPKSI
+135 LKHTTPKPTPKPI
-148 KKEAKEKTPIKHAHS
+148 KKEAKKSKETKEKTPIKHAHS

-184 PKKEILKKEIL
+184 P
-195 KKEILKK
+195 
-202 EIPKKEILKK
+202 
-212 EIPKKEILKKEIPKK
+212 
-227 EIPKKEILK
+227 
-236 KEILKKEILKKEIL
+236 
-250 KKEIPK
+250 
-256 KEILKKEIPKK
+256 
-267 EILKKEIPKKEIP
+267 
-280 KKEILKKEIPK
+280 
-291 KEILK
+291 
-296 KEILKKEILKKEI
+296 
-309 PKKEI
+309 
-314 LKKEI
+314 KKEI

-396 LTRDKDIY
+396 LTRDKDVY
-404 IDLVGRTE
+404 IDLVARTE

-503 IRKNYPDVVDGGV
+503 VRKNYPDVVDGGV

>member
-12 FWLHFAYATTL
+12 FWLHYAYATTL
-23 KIINIV
+23 KITNVV
-29 PFGSSSVKIL
+29 PFGSSSVKMV
-39 FNQEV
+39 FNQEI
-44 KKFKEVSLKNFK
+44 KKFKEVPLKNFK

-65 TIPKKHYQFSKQSS
+65 TIPKKHYQFSKQSF

-94 SHAPKMTYEVKI
+94 GYAPKMTYEVKI

-114 IVEKKPLVRHQMAP
+114 IVEKKPLARHQITP

-135 LKHPTPKPAPKSI
+135 LKHQTPKPTPKPI
-148 KKEAKEKTPIKHAHS
+148 KKEAKEKTTKHAHS
-163 KHAHSPLNERSAKKE
+163 KHAHSPLNERSA
-178 IPKKEI
+178 
-184 PKKEILKKEIL
+184 
-195 KKEILKK
+195 
-202 EIPKKEILKK
+202 
-212 EIPKKEILKKEIPKK
+212 
-227 EIPKKEILK
+227 
-236 KEILKKEILKKEIL
+236 
-250 KKEIPK
+250 
-256 KEILKKEIPKK
+256 
-267 EILKKEIPKKEIP
+267 
-280 KKEILKKEIPK
+280 
-291 KEILK
+291 
-296 KEILKKEILKKEI
+296 
-309 PKKEI
+309 
-314 LKKEI
+314 KKEI

-404 IDLVGRTE
+404 IDLVARTE
-412 LANRKSADLFISVHA
+412 LANKKGADLFISVHA
-427 NSIPKHSTS
+427 NSIPKRSTS

-474 SLLLNS
+474 SLFLNS

-503 IRKNYPDVVDGGV
+503 VRKNYPDVVDGGV